1 MNPYVDHPVL
11 KKPPGDL
18 LKKIQSAQRKCIAG
32 STEQIKTSKH
42 KKEMMSYK
50 DSGLRFF
57 FKIKGTLF
65 QNSWRSVICAMV
77 MAAVL
82 TVLNEWIDTVE
93 FSDKPHT
100 FTIIPV
106 GFLLVFRSNLSYARW
121 WEGRCMIGMLVFACR
136 NIGIKSGSLIRG
148 PSILIT
154 QHTETI
160 FRLSLA
166 MMVSV
171 RHSVQKASSE
181 EEGLSDEGKK
191 AFKEL
196 KLWELSHFL
205 TPSERSILATM
216 PTVPP
221 PMIINKLL
229 YQEVTAP
236 TVGDVCI
243 KYKWPTAV
251 DDVNRHVQETLF
263 TWQAMMKI
271 VQTPMPFPYAHSLE
285 IFLAIWVF
293 SVPLPLLDSSVD
305 LGWATVPI
313 TGAIAVLLF
322 GINNVGAEIE
332 DPFGNDRND
341 FDMVAFQIG
350 VQNELAGLCGKPV
363 WSVDDNIDDDTKK

>member
-1 MNPYVDHPVL
+1 MSNPYEKHPTL
-11 KKPPGDL
+11 SKPPKHL
-18 LKKIQSAQRKCIAG
+18 LNKIEYTQSKCVAG
-32 STEQIKTSKH
+32 TPEQIRTSKN
-42 KKEMMSYK
+42 KKNLLEYK
-50 DSGLRFF
+50 DAGLRFF
-57 FKIKGTLF
+57 FKIRGTLF
-65 QNSWRSVICAMV
+65 QNSWRSVLCAMV

-82 TVLNEWIDTVE
+82 ALIHEFVE
-93 FSDKPHT
+93 EIKFSDKPHT

-136 NIGIKSGSLIRG
+136 NVGVKSSSLVRG
-148 PSILIT
+148 PTQLIA
-154 QHTETI
+154 QHSETV
-160 FRLSLA
+160 FRLSIA
-166 MMVSV
+166 MMVAI

-181 EEGLSDEGKK
+181 EESLSDEGKQ
-191 AFKEL
+191 AFKDL
-196 KLWELSHFL
+196 KTWELSHFL
-205 TPSERSILATM
+205 TDEELKSLSSAG
-216 PTVPP
+216 VPP
-221 PMIINKLL
+221 PMMINKML
-229 YQEVTAP
+229 YQAVTAP
-236 TVGDVCI
+236 TVGDVSI
-243 KYKWPTAV
+243 RYKWPTAV

-350 VQNELAGLCGKPV
+350 VQNELAGFAGKPIWAPIENNNV
-363 WSVDDNIDDDTKK
+363 SD